1 MLRLVSD
8 LNKEKIAIVV
18 VGYNRLYPIQRLLK
32 SLEAANYRESD
43 IPLVLSIDCG
53 GNDDLNS
60 YVNDYKWP
68 FGEKYVIIHEKRLG
82 LKQHIFSCGDLTKY
96 FKGIILLEDDIYV
109 SPCFYNYALD
119 ACSYYDKD
127 SNAACIAS
135 VSYTHLTLPTNSL
148 V

>member
-60 YVNDYKWP
+60 YVNGYKWP
-68 FGEKYVIIHEKRLG
+68 FGEKYVIVHEKRLG

-96 FKGIILLEDDIYV
+96 FKGIILLEDDIYM
-109 SPCFYNYALD
+109 
-119 ACSYYDKD
+119 
-127 SNAACIAS
+127 
-135 VSYTHLTLPTNSL
+135 
-148 V
+148 

>member
-60 YVNDYKWP
+60 YVNDYK
-68 FGEKYVIIHEKRLG
+68 
-82 LKQHIFSCGDLTKY
+82 
-96 FKGIILLEDDIYV
+96 
-109 SPCFYNYALD
+109 
-119 ACSYYDKD
+119 
-127 SNAACIAS
+127 
-135 VSYTHLTLPTNSL
+135 
-148 V
+148 